1 MRSIAFIHVLPRILD
16 PFLYDL
22 NDPAIRRSSCLKAY
36 NGREIPSFM
45 YERPIDQRY
54 IHHVLNV
61 LLSVVKF
68 GGQGFSKI
76 ARISPVTRGTHTGL
90 MERLDDGE
98 SLCDVFS
105 RFLIHQ

>member
-1 MRSIAFIHVLPRILD
+1 
-16 PFLYDL
+16 
-22 NDPAIRRSSCLKAY
+22 
-36 NGREIPSFM
+36 M

-76 ARISPVTRGTHTGL
+76 ARMSPVTRGTHTGL
-90 MERLDDGE
+90 LERLEDGE
-98 SLCDVFS
+98 SHSDGRS
-105 RFLIHQ
+105 RFLIHE